1 MDIYV
6 NEYLEKHPE
15 EFQMVMSGEY
25 SFGTDEMEVIIKEAL
40 LQNKR
45 FYLKHSNDKEI
56 LDFCTYKLIPFRKK
70 APKPFPAE

>member
-1 MDIYV
+1 MGIYV

-15 EFQMVMSGEY
+15 EFQMVISGEY

-56 LDFCTYKLIPFRKK
+56 LDFCTYKLISFRKK
-70 APKPFPAE
+70 LPIPFPEE

>member
-40 LQNKR
+40 LLNKR
-45 FYLKHSNDKEI
+45 FYLKYSNDKEI

-70 APKPFPAE
+70 VPKPSPDE

>member
-56 LDFCTYKLIPFRKK
+56 LDFCTYKLICFRKK
-70 APKPFPAE
+70 LHKPFPEE

>member
-25 SFGTDEMEVIIKEAL
+25 SFGTDEMKVIIKEAL
-40 LQNKR
+40 LLNKR
-45 FYLKHSNDKEI
+45 FYLKYSNDKEI
-56 LDFCTYKLIPFRKK
+56 LDFCTYKFGKSGQIDHH
-70 APKPFPAE
+70 FPV

>member
-56 LDFCTYKLIPFRKK
+56 LDFCTYKLICFRKK
-70 APKPFPAE
+70 LHKPFPKE

>member
-40 LQNKR
+40 LLNKR
-45 FYLKHSNDKEI
+45 FYLKHDKEK
-56 LDFCTYKLIPFRKK
+56 LDLCTYKLLDFKK
-70 APKPFPAE
+70 KVPKPFPEE